1 MGAVARFVSGRRTK
15 WVTLGI
21 WIVLLVIAIPIG
33 QKVSKITD
41 DRQEAFLP
49 KNAESTK
56 VIKLQKSEFRG
67 GETVNALVIYQR
79 AGGLRP
85 TDFAKIAADRRV
97 AAVRLPVTDTPTRP
111 TISRDRSLAFWT
123 LTVPS
128 TKDQNKVTD
137 QGKELRKITG
147 QGAGGLKVYV
157 SGDLGFSA
165 DFDEVF
171 GSLDTKLLL
180 ATALLVLVL
189 LGIIYRAPLV
199 AISPLLVVFFAYSL
213 AQAGVYAWG
222 KAGNN
227 VNSNGTTIL
236 VVLMFGVGTD
246 YCLLLVSRYRE
257 ELRAHRDKHVAM
269 EVALER
275 VGPAIFASGLTV
287 ALAMLVLLVAR
298 AGDVRSLGPVAAIGI
313 TSAFVAG
320 LTLLPALLTIWGRRG
335 FWPRGRTVAF
345 DPDHHI
351 TIKPSMWRRVGDR
364 VVRHP
369 VPALVITTV
378 VVGAGAFGL
387 LAYKE
392 DFSTTNAFK
401 KDVESVDGFK
411 ALSRAFPAG
420 TLSPTQILIRRDDG
434 GVTTDDVNAVKA
446 RLRGAPGIAAVAPTV
461 LSSEDGHTVQI
472 NVILSA
478 DPNLAKS
485 LNLIPGM
492 RDRLQN
498 LPPHLQALVGGT
510 TATNYDYKQATTRDF
525 KLIVPLALVVI
536 AIILGLLLN
545 AIVAP
550 IVLIA
555 TVILSFLSTLGL
567 SILFIRYVVGDPGIN
582 SALPTYAFIF
592 LVALGTDYTIFL
604 MSRVREEARTHGT
617 REGVLRALGAT
628 GSVITSAGV
637 ILAGT
642 FSVLLTL
649 PVTFAFNIGFIVALG
664 ILLDT
669 FIVRTIMVPAL
680 VEVIGDKIWW
690 PSTAEGGGRLRER
703 TDVQP
708 EPEPE
713 PAGVG

>member
-1 MGAVARFVSGRRTK
+1 MGRVAHFVTGRRTK

-21 WIVLLVIAIPIG
+21 WIVLVFIAIPVG
-33 QKVSKITD
+33 QKVSDITD

-49 KNAESTK
+49 SEAQSTE

-67 GETVNALVIYQR
+67 GETVNGIVVYQR
-79 AGGLRP
+79 SGGLTP
-85 TDFAKIAADRRV
+85 ADFKQIGMDRSV
-97 AAVRLPVTDTPTRP
+97 AAQRLAVTTTPTP
-111 TISRDRSLAFWT
+111 PIVSRDRSLAYFS

-128 TKDQNKVTD
+128 SRDQQKVVD
-137 QGKELRKITG
+137 QGKELRKIAG
-147 QGAGGLKVYV
+147 RGSGGLKVYV
-157 SGDLGFSA
+157 TGDLGVNA
-165 DFDEVF
+165 DFDEIF

-180 ATALLVLVL
+180 ATALLVLIL

-199 AISPLLVVFFAYSL
+199 AISPLLVVFLAYSV
-213 AQAGVYAWG
+213 AQAGVYLWG

-257 ELRAHRDKHVAM
+257 ELRRHEDKHEAM
-269 EVALER
+269 EVALKR

-320 LTLLPALLTIWGRRG
+320 LTVLPAVLTIFGRRG
-335 FWPRGRTVAF
+335 FWPRARTVAYH
-345 DPDHHI
+345 PDHHV
-351 TIKPSMWRRVGDR
+351 TVQPSMWRRVGDR

-369 VPALVITTV
+369 GPAFAITAV
-378 VVGAGAFGL
+378 LVGAGAFGL

-392 DFSTTNAFK
+392 DFSSTNVFK
-401 KDVESVDGFK
+401 KSTESVDGFE
-411 ALSRAFPAG
+411 ALSAHFPKG
-420 TLSPTQILIRRDDG
+420 LLSPTVVVVRRTDGDQITPTE
-434 GVTTDDVNAVKA
+434 VAAVQR
-446 RLRGAPGIAAVAPTV
+446 RLRGGPEVALVGPPQPSKDGHAASIDVILKTDPNQASALDVVPVLRDRVSNVAPGVEA
-461 LSSEDGHTVQI
+461 
-472 NVILSA
+472 
-478 DPNLAKS
+478 
-485 LNLIPGM
+485 LI
-492 RDRLQN
+492 
-498 LPPHLQALVGGT
+498 GGT
-510 TATNYDYKQATTRDF
+510 TAINYDYKQATNRDL
-525 KLIVPLALVVI
+525 KIIVPLALAVI
-536 AIILGLLLN
+536 AVILGLLLS
-545 AIVAP
+545 AVVAP

-555 TVILSFLSTLGL
+555 TVILSFLSALGISVL
-567 SILFIRYVVGDPGIN
+567 IIRYVVGDPGLN
-582 SALPTYAFIF
+582 SSLPTYGFIF

-649 PVTFAFNIGFIVALG
+649 PVTFAFNIGLIVALG

-669 FIVRTIMVPAL
+669 FVVRTIMVPAL
-680 VEVIGDKIWW
+680 VELIGDRIWW

-703 TDVQP
+703 T
-708 EPEPE
+708 EARPEPE
-713 PAGVG
+713 PARG